1 MNLNECLLTILFW
14 HSYEFLQTFDSCEFL
29 VWDDELHE
37 VNAANGGGQSA
48 ATMQLGAEFGKA
60 FGQQFGKAY
69 GEEFGKAFGEEFG
82 KGLQEFSKAYGQQFG
97 KAYGVEFG
105 KVFGQEIGNKLAQFV
120 WVAIIMCG
128 ILVDMLFKSM

>member
-1 MNLNECLLTILFW
+1 LNEGLLTIMFW

-37 VNAANGGGQSA
+37 VNAANGGGHA

-69 GEEFGKAFGEEFG
+69 GEELG
-82 KGLQEFSKAYGQQFG
+82 KGLQEFGKAYGQEFGNSFGQEFG
-97 KAYGVEFG
+97 KA
-105 KVFGQEIGNKLAQFV
+105 FGQEIGKEIGKKLGQYV
-120 WVAIIMCG
+120 WVAIMMCG
-128 ILVDMLFKSM
+128 ILVTILFKSM

>member
-1 MNLNECLLTILFW
+1 
-14 HSYEFLQTFDSCEFL
+14 LQTFESCEFL

-37 VNAANGGGQSA
+37 VNAANGEGDRA

-60 FGQQFGKAY
+60 FGQEFGKAY

-105 KVFGQEIGNKLAQFV
+105 KVFGQEIGKEIGNKLAQFV

-128 ILVDMLFKSM
+128 ILVAMLFKSM

>member
-1 MNLNECLLTILFW
+1 LNEGLLTIMFW

-60 FGQQFGKAY
+60 FGQEFGKAY
-69 GEEFGKAFGEEFG
+69 GEEFGK
-82 KGLQEFSKAYGQQFG
+82 GLQEFGKAYGQEFG

-105 KVFGQEIGNKLAQFV
+105 KAFGQEIGKEIGNKLGQFV
-120 WVAIIMCG
+120 WVAIMMCG
-128 ILVDMLFKSM
+128 ILVAMLFKSM